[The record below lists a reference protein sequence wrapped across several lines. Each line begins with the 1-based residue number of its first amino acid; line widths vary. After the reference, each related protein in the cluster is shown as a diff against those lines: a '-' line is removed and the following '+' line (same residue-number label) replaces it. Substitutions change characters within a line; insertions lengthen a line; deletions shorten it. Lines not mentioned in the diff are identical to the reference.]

1 LIAPVV
7 GATRKRCRQLDTST
21 GMSGPHDFAV
31 RAMPFV
37 RM

>member
-1 LIAPVV
+1 MIAPVIRALV
-7 GATRKRCRQLDTST
+7 NEQRKLDIST

-37 RM
+37 RV